1 MHAGMS
7 ALGRE
12 KVKTFRWLTASAL
25 ALVAVPL
32 AAQPAVTFDAARL
45 AQHIRILSDDSY
57 EGRAPAT
64 RGEQM
69 TVDYIVKEFRA
80 AGLQPGGEVVNGE
93 RQWTQRVPLL
103 KSDHVSPP
111 QVTVVTPQGPMQ
123 LAQGEQ
129 VAVRSP
135 TNGQQQVRLDGAPL
149 VFAGYGVSAPERQW
163 DDFKGQDVR
172 GKILVVLVNDPDF
185 EGGEGNFEGKAM
197 TYYGRWTY
205 KYEEAARRGAAGV
218 MIVHETDPASYGWA
232 TVKNSNTITMFDIV
246 RPNPAAEHTPF
257 ESWIQRDTAV
267 ELFRRAGLDFEAAK
281 QAAKR
286 RDFQPIDL
294 RSRLNASLNARTE
307 VITSYN
313 VAGVLP
319 GRTRPDETVIYT
331 AHHDHLGIG
340 PADANGD
347 RIYNGAVDNATGIAH
362 LIEQARAFAR
372 RPRSQRSVVFL
383 AVAAEEKGL
392 LGTEYYVSN
401 PLYPLGKTAGIIN
414 TDVMAVN
421 GRARDFSVRGNER
434 FGLLDM
440 LIEEGRRQGRTYK
453 PDPGAGAGS
462 FFRSDHFPFAKGGV
476 PALSF
481 TPGRDLVN
489 GGTAR
494 GDALAADYTAKRY
507 HQPDDEFDPRWDL
520 SGMVQDSQ
528 LLHRVGYRLANSR
541 EWPNW
546 SDQSE
551 FRAVRDRSAGERGGT
566 PPAAPPAQPPAEQP
580 PRKGERG

>member
-1 MHAGMS
+1 
-7 ALGRE
+7 
-12 KVKTFRWLTASAL
+12 VKTFRWLTASAIAL
-25 ALVAVPL
+25 AAVPL
-32 AAQPAVTFDAARL
+32 AAQSGVSFDASRL
-45 AQHIRILSDDSY
+45 AQHVRTLSDDSF

-103 KSDHVSPP
+103 KSEHVQPP
-111 QVTVVTPQGPMQ
+111 QVTVLTPQGPLP

-129 VAVRSP
+129 IAVRSP

-257 ESWIQRDTAV
+257 ESWIQRDTAI
-267 ELFRRAGLDFEAAK
+267 ELFRRAGLDFEQAK

-294 RSRLNASLNARTE
+294 KSRLNTNLNAKTE

-313 VAGVLP
+313 VSGVLP

-372 RPRSQRSVVFL
+372 RPRSERSVVFL

-434 FGLLDM
+434 FGLLDL

-453 PDPGAGAGS
+453 PDPGAAAGS

-507 HQPDDEFDPRWDL
+507 HQPDDEFDPKWDL
-520 SGMVQDSQ
+520 SGMVQDSL
-528 LLHRVGYRLANSR
+528 LLHRVGYRLANSPD
-541 EWPNW
+541 WPNW
-546 SDQSE
+546 SDESE
-551 FRAVRDRSAGERGGT
+551 FRSVRDRSAGDRGGT
-566 PPAAPPAQPPAEQP
+566 PSAAPPAQPPAAQP
-580 PRKGERG
+580 PAAQPPSKGERG